1 MLDADRSEHIA
12 RMGVGL
18 SVMEYVGART
28 LDRWFGP
35 TPALLDMGSDE
46 KRIDRYPEMRPALPC
61 VKWVSM

>member
-18 SVMEYVGART
+18 NVMEHVGART

-46 KRIDRYPEMRPALPC
+46 KRID
-61 VKWVSM
+61 